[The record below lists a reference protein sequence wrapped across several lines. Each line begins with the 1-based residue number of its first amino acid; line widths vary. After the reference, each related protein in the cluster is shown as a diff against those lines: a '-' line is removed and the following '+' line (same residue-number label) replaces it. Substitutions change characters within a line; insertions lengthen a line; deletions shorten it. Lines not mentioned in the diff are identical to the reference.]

1 MRGIN
6 GDAKGQCV
14 SIHQGM
20 YATKIE
26 EFFNKYDE
34 TIVHLNT
41 DVLSFVF
48 RSYLI
53 CSLNTMRLKKRYHKI
68 NRIFLLQ
75 DNWIPKGHLETYCG

>member
-1 MRGIN
+1 
-6 GDAKGQCV
+6 
-14 SIHQGM
+14 M
-20 YATKIE
+20 YATKIK

-53 CSLNTMRLKKRYHKI
+53 CSLNTMRWKQKLSQNK
-68 NRIFLLQ
+68 
-75 DNWIPKGHLETYCG
+75 